1 MSGLILIFIIVLW
14 VMVVKKLTVFFTKS
28 MPANGFTRLAKIL
41 VFTLLL
47 VMPFMDEI
55 IGGFQ
60 FRALCEVETQL
71 KYDEAKLS
79 NKTVYPQTINLGDL
93 QGMTV
98 PGSSYSQSYTDA
110 KTHELLLSY
119 KVLNA
124 DGGWLSRAI
133 AFNSVHQPYTF
144 TGHCGPGGDNI
155 TLLLKHLNV
164 TVIVN
169 RRPKLSTNRRPILS
183 TS

>member
-14 VMVVKKLTVFFTKS
+14 VKAVKAMTAFFTKA
-28 MPANGFTRLAKIL
+28 MPISGFSKI
-41 VFTLLL
+41 VKVLLFSL
-47 VMPFMDEI
+47 IFVLPFADEI

-71 KYDEAKLS
+71 KYDEVKLA

-164 TVIVN
+164 TVIQK
-169 RRPKLSTNRRPILS
+169 PSGE
-183 TS
+183 

>member
-1 MSGLILIFIIVLW
+1 MSGLILIFIIVIW
-14 VMVVKKLTVFFTKS
+14 VMAIKKVTMFLTKS

-60 FRALCEVETQL
+60 FRALCEAETQL

-93 QGMTV
+93 KGMTV
-98 PGSSYSQSYTDA
+98 PGNAYTESYTDSN
-110 KTHELLLSY
+110 THELLLIY
-119 KVLNA
+119 KVLHA

-133 AFNSVHQPYTF
+133 AFNSVHEPYTF
-144 TGHCGPGGDNI
+144 TGSCGPEG
-155 TLLLKHLNV
+155 TEVVQLLKHLNV
-164 TVIVN
+164 TVIQK
-169 RRPKLSTNRRPILS
+169 PSGE
-183 TS
+183 